1 MITRRNLL
9 FCAAFL
15 AGASSLLGQP
25 AASLAFTVSMRQ
37 QEFGIRIA
45 LGAGQGDIFKMV
57 LLQGAYLAVAG
68 LLPGLAFAYIAARL
82 LESLL
87 AGVRPAD
94 ALTFSTATVLCLIT
108 MLMGTLFPALRAVRA
123 DPTAVMRAE

>member
-1 MITRRNLL
+1 
-9 FCAAFL
+9 
-15 AGASSLLGQP
+15 
-25 AASLAFTVSMRQ
+25 MRQ

-45 LGAGQGDIFKMV
+45 LGAGQGNIFSDGVTTRRRAGM
-57 LLQGAYLAVAG
+57 AG
-68 LLPGLAFAYIAARL
+68 LLPGLALAYIAARL

-94 ALTFSTATVLCLIT
+94 PLTFSIAAGLCLIT
-108 MLMGTLFPALRAVRA
+108 TLLGTLFPALRAVRA